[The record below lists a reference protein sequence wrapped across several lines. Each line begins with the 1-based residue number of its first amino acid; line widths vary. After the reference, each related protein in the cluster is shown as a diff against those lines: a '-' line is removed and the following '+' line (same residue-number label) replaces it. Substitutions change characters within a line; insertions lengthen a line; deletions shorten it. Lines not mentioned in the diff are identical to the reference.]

1 MPKNPVSYKGAACT
15 TGHGCDAV
23 TTVLGGS
30 PNVFIGFTDGN
41 GNSITNPVL
50 RVGDPLA
57 PHTIEQVPPLLPPCI
72 NHPGQVVNTGS
83 TSVFVNGEP
92 IARVGDLVD
101 IGGAITAGIP
111 TVVAGG

>member
-1 MPKNPVSYKGAACT
+1 MARSVAVTGAACT

-30 PNVFIGFTDGN
+30 PNVVVGN
-41 GNSITNPVL
+41 VGVL
-50 RVGDPLA
+50 RKGDPLA
-57 PHTIEQVPPLLPPCI
+57 AHTIQQTPPLLPPCI
-72 NHPGQVVNTGS
+72 NHPGQMVNTGS
-83 TSVFVNGEP
+83 ATVFVNGIP

-111 TVVAGG
+111 NVVAGG

>member
-1 MPKNPVSYKGAACT
+1 MARSVAVTGAACT

-30 PNVFIGFTDGN
+30 PNVIVGN
-41 GNSITNPVL
+41 LGVL
-50 RVGDPLA
+50 RQGDPLA
-57 PHTIEQVPPLLPPCI
+57 AHTINNTIPIPPCI

-83 TSVFVNGEP
+83 ATVFVNGIP

-101 IGGAITAGIP
+101 IGGSITAGIP

>member
-1 MPKNPVSYKGAACT
+1 MPKNPVAVTGAACT

-30 PNVFIGFTDGN
+30 SNVMIGMVG
-41 GNSITNPVL
+41 VL
-50 RVGDPLA
+50 RKGDPLA

-111 TVVAGG
+111 NVIAGG

>member
-1 MPKNPVSYKGAACT
+1 MARSVAVTGAACT

-30 PNVFIGFTDGN
+30 PNVVVGN
-41 GNSITNPVL
+41 VGVL
-50 RVGDPLA
+50 RQGDPLA
-57 PHTIEQVPPLLPPCI
+57 PHTITNPALIPPCI

-83 TSVFVNGEP
+83 ATVFVNGKP

-101 IGGAITAGIP
+101 IGGSITAGIP
-111 TVVAGG
+111 NVFAGG